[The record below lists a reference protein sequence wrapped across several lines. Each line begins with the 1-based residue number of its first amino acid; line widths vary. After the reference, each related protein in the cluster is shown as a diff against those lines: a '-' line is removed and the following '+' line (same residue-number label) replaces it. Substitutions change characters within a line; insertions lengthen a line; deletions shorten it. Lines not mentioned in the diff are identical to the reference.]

1 MYAKPPKKLLIMN
14 ILDTLKENAYTHS
27 DVIESKFE
35 VTSISGTITP
45 A

>member
-1 MYAKPPKKLLIMN
+1 MN
-14 ILDTLKENAYTHS
+14 ADITGNAEFDEEVTLKENAYTHS